1 VLHIG
6 NRVTR
11 VLGPSSRVIQVLEKC
26 TSYRVAGFMF
36 SPAWR
41 NKVWDG
47 REHLLKFSRK
57 HGYTLPT
64 GLAVLAARKLRAHG
78 IPFDVKDETII
89 RAKRI
94 PIEFGFETRAYQD
107 EAIAAILSKPFA
119 GRGILKMPV
128 RSGKTRTGGKIIAR
142 LGLPT
147 LFMVP
152 SKGLLHQTYDAL
164 SEMFPD
170 ISIGRVGDSI
180 YEPGFITVATVQTLL
195 KLRGRP
201 AHTKRLPNGVTKKMP
216 AIARDSRYTELMSM
230 FDVALFD
237 ECHRLKGSGSWHE
250 VAYEVDARYKIG
262 LSATAYLDNDE
273 EQSKGAIWMIATCGP
288 MRYDLPVSRLV
299 NEGFLMRQNV
309 EIHTVRLPDWR
320 GRGWSNKV
328 REACI
333 DRNHHRNE
341 LIARMVKKHVDKGL
355 RVLVIARHR
364 PHIAELAELI
374 SRTNT
379 VTIVQGNTSQHKRE
393 QAAQDLADRSID
405 CIVGNVFGEGID
417 LPSVEVVINAEGG
430 KGDIQ
435 TVQRQRN
442 LTMAAGKKT
451 AIFIDFLDQTNEYLQ
466 GHSEARIA
474 NYESESSFRVRKF

>member
-1 VLHIG
+1 
-6 NRVTR
+6 
-11 VLGPSSRVIQVLEKC
+11 
-26 TSYRVAGFMF
+26 MF

-47 REHLLKFSRK
+47 REHLLKFSK
-57 HGYTLPT
+57 KEGYTLPT

-78 IPFDVKDETII
+78 IPFRVKDETVV
-89 RAKRI
+89 RAKPLKI
-94 PIEFGFETRAYQD
+94 DFGFEMRPYQD
-107 EAIAAILSKPFA
+107 EAEKAILKPPFV

-128 RSGKTRTGGKIIAR
+128 RSGKTRTATKIISR

-152 SKGLLHQTYDAL
+152 SKGLLHQSFDAI
-164 SEMFPD
+164 SEMLPD
-170 ISIGRVGDSI
+170 ISIGRVGDGF

-195 KLRGRP
+195 KLRGR
-201 AHTKRLPNGVTKKMP
+201 AAYTKKLPSGASKKFP
-216 AIARDSRYTELMSM
+216 AIPRDPRYDELMKM

-250 VAYEVDARYKIG
+250 VAYDVDARYKMG

-288 MRYDLPVSRLV
+288 MRFDLPVSRLV
-299 NEGFLMRQNV
+299 KEGFLMRQNV

-333 DRNHHRNE
+333 DNNQHRNG
-341 LIARMVKKHVDKGL
+341 LISRLVAKYASKGL

-364 PHIAELAELI
+364 PHIAALAELI
-374 SRTNT
+374 SVKNT
-379 VTIVQGNTSQHKRE
+379 VTVVQGNTSQNKRE

-466 GHSEARIA
+466 GHSEARIE